1 MVDDGTGFGRFAPFW
16 PAWRRSADAPPPSNM
31 RRTMHASGWMYS
43 SRALVFG
50 WALLLTHQFGI
61 AEYGIY
67 AIAFAAGAIIGV
79 PLDSYFNVRAPR
91 VGQDVFDGERTTR
104 VFIGLGLIFLGWAL
118 WPFTFLGGFAVGKAG
133 IDVCFQASRSPLIR
147 DGHPDR
153 AQRADAARQVVGIGL
168 GTAYVL
174 FFPGAIMEVA
184 ALIYLAG
191 CASPILTGIRN
202 LVDHR
207 PIRPELTSRTMS
219 ILGES
224 IGGVAYVQAEVIML
238 GLLASPTSAGYFS
251 FGATIVWS
259 LAALGQSFA
268 FTFHEGMRHSQ
279 GAVGTGPQLSTAL
292 RLSVATGVVVA
303 VIAVV
308 LRLVNF
314 EQALWLTFALLAPV
328 SFLRTLS
335 SVSTVVLTMQSRDL
349 FRLKVTI
356 IGLVVK
362 IGLIALLSSEG
373 GPGAAVAFLVSD
385 LIVSG
390 SYTFSVYGRHGH
402 RDENRPSESGQ
413 AIGDG

>member
-1 MVDDGTGFGRFAPFW
+1 MADRGDGFGRFRPGGRA
-16 PAWRRSADAPPPSNM
+16 ADAEPPSNL

-50 WALLLTHQFGI
+50 WALLLTQQFGI

-79 PLDSYFNVRAPR
+79 PLDSYFTVRTPR
-91 VGQDVFDGERTTR
+91 VSDAVFAGERTTR
-104 VFIGLGLIFLGWAL
+104 VFIGLGLVFLGWAL

-147 DGHPDR
+147 SGHPDH
-153 AQRADAARQVVGIGL
+153 AQRADAARQIVGIAL
-168 GTAYVL
+168 GTAYIL
-174 FFPGAIMEVA
+174 FYPGAIMEVA

-191 CASPILTGIRN
+191 CASPILFGVRN
-202 LVDHR
+202 LVDHP
-207 PIRPELTSRTMS
+207 PIRPELTPRTAS

-224 IGGVAYVQAEVIML
+224 IGGVAYVHAEVILL
-238 GLLASPTSAGYFS
+238 GMLASSTSAGYYS

-268 FTFHEGMRHSQ
+268 YTFHEGLRHSQ
-279 GAVGTGPQLSTAL
+279 GDVATGPPLSTAL
-292 RLSVATGVVVA
+292 RLSAATGVIVA

-308 LRLVNF
+308 LYQIDF
-314 EQALWLTFALLAPV
+314 DQALWLTFAWLAPV

-335 SVSTVVLTMQSRDL
+335 SVSTVVLTMQHRDV
-349 FRLKVTI
+349 FRLKVTAVSI
-356 IGLVVK
+356 AVK
-362 IGLIALLSSEG
+362 VGLIVLLSSFG

-385 LIVSG
+385 LIMSG
-390 SYTFSVYGRHGH
+390 LYTYSVYGKRGPLSSGHG
-402 RDENRPSESGQ
+402 RT
-413 AIGDG
+413 AGDG

>member
-1 MVDDGTGFGRFAPFW
+1 
-16 PAWRRSADAPPPSNM
+16 
-31 RRTMHASGWMYS
+31 MHASGWMYS

-79 PLDSYFNVRAPR
+79 PLDSYFTVRTPR
-91 VGQDVFDGERTTR
+91 VSDDVFAGERTTR
-104 VFIGLGLIFLGWAL
+104 VFIGLGLVFLGWAL

-147 DGHPDR
+147 AGHPDR
-153 AQRADAARQVVGIGL
+153 AQRADAVRQIFGIAL

-191 CASPILTGIRN
+191 CASPILFGVRN

-207 PIRPELTSRTMS
+207 PIRPELTPRTVS

-238 GLLASPTSAGYFS
+238 GLLASPTSAGYYS

-268 FTFHEGMRHSQ
+268 YTFHEGC
-279 GAVGTGPQLSTAL
+279 GTRRATSTPARQLRTAL
-292 RLSVATGVVVA
+292 RLSAATGVIVA

-308 LRLVNF
+308 LRSVDF
-314 EQALWLTFALLAPV
+314 EQALWLTFALFAPV

-335 SVSTVVLTMQSRDL
+335 SVSTVVLTMQRRDL
-349 FRLKVTI
+349 FRLKVTTI
-356 IGLVVK
+356 SLVVK
-362 IGLIALLSSEG
+362 IGLIALLSSRA
-373 GPGAAVAFLVSD
+373 GPARRS
-385 LIVSG
+385 
-390 SYTFSVYGRHGH
+390 
-402 RDENRPSESGQ
+402 PSSSQ
-413 AIGDG
+413 T